1 MKGGSMVGIEETQ
14 LAIIGSSHPAGLSQ
28 SSVKW
33 SGESSPRKAHR
44 LATLCTCFET
54 HVRHHPRPPRVC
66 QVPGRRG
73 GGRGRVGRS
82 LRPGWVSVD
91 LCIHLEAL

>member
-33 SGESSPRKAHR
+33 SGELVPRTIFVPLPQVAEI
-44 LATLCTCFET
+44 LQALS
-54 HVRHHPRPPRVC
+54 VRPPC
-66 QVPGRRG
+66 PLSQSP
-73 GGRGRVGRS
+73 
-82 LRPGWVSVD
+82 
-91 LCIHLEAL
+91 